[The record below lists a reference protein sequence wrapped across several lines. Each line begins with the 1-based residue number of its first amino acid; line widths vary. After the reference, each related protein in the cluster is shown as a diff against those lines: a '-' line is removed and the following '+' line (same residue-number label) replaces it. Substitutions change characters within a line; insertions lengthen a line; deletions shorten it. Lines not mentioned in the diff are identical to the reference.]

1 MAITSFIAGE
11 AISAGNAV
19 YVNTSG
25 FIYKAI
31 ATNKE
36 QAAVI
41 GLAIDTATSANLVRV
56 VSDTVYTT
64 ASAFTPGNFQYL
76 SIASSGTLV
85 PYSTWETELNAAPAS
100 GAFLTN
106 VGRALTTTNIEVE
119 IQKPIHVTK

>member
-19 YVNTSG
+19 YVNPSG

-64 ASAFTPGNFQYL
+64 ASTFTPGNFQYL
-76 SIASSGTLV
+76 SIASSGTLI

-106 VGRALTTTNIEVE
+106 VGRALTTSNVEVE
-119 IQKPIHVTK
+119 IQKPIYVTK

>member
-19 YVNTSG
+19 YVNPSG
-25 FIYKAI
+25 FLYKAI
-31 ATNKE
+31 ATNKD

-41 GLAIDTATSANLVRV
+41 GLAVDTATSSNLVRV
-56 VSDTVYTT
+56 VTDTVYTS
-64 ASAFTPGNFQYL
+64 ASTFTPGDFQYL
-76 SIASSGTLV
+76 SIATSGAVV
-85 PYSTWETELNAAPAS
+85 PYSTWETELTAVAAS

-119 IQKPIHVTK
+119 IQKPIYVTK

>member
-19 YVNTSG
+19 YINPSG
-25 FIYKAI
+25 FLYKAV

-41 GLAIDTATSANLVRV
+41 GLAIDTATSSNLVRV
-56 VSDTVYTT
+56 VTDTIYTS
-64 ASAFTPGNFQYL
+64 ASTFTPGNFQYL
-76 SIASSGTLV
+76 SIAASGALV
-85 PYSTWETELNAAPAS
+85 PYSTWETELTAVSAS

-119 IQKPIHVTK
+119 IQKPIYITK